1 MANME
6 VLFPKEVN
14 VSDIKYSEVPQP
26 LGGDKSQAKI
36 VYVNIKED
44 KQVCLQTPL
53 MKCPYGISSFDAGD
67 GDRIKYSLDL
77 SLGGDSKSLKELNKL
92 LEDIDEKVLKDSS
105 KNSLA
110 WFKKKSQS
118 RDVSA
123 ALFTPSIKIATDNGE
138 PTDKYPNTFKVKIPF
153 YDGKFKVKCYNDSK
167 EPITDD
173 LTSVLGKGQRV
184 RAIVKLSGI
193 WIAGG
198 KFGMKWDLVQLK
210 MTPQTKIETY
220 AFEDSDEEDSDGNAV
235 PPPPPP
241 VADGGG
247 DYVLD
252 SEDEL

>member
-6 VLFPKEVN
+6 VLFSKEVN
-14 VSDIKYSEVPQP
+14 VSDIKYSDPQA

-44 KQVCLQTPL
+44 KQICLQTPL
-53 MKCPYGISSFDAGD
+53 MKCPYGVSSFDTGD
-67 GDRIKYSLDL
+67 GERIKYSLDL
-77 SLGGDSKSLKELNKL
+77 SLGGDSKSLQELNKL
-92 LEDIDEKVLKDSS
+92 LEDIDEKVLNDSS
-105 KNSLA
+105 KNSLL

-123 ALFTPSIKIATDNGE
+123 ALFTPSIKIATENGE
-138 PTDKYPNTFKVKIPF
+138 PTDKYPSTFKIKIPC
-153 YDGKFKVKCYNDSK
+153 YDGKLKVKCYNDSK
-167 EPITDD
+167 EPITED

-184 RAIVKLSGI
+184 RAIVKLTGI

-220 AFEDSDEEDSDGNAV
+220 AFEDSDEEDSDENQV
-235 PPPPPP
+235 SPPPAPP
-241 VADGGG
+241 VADGGA
-247 DYVLD
+247 YVLD
-252 SEDEL
+252 S